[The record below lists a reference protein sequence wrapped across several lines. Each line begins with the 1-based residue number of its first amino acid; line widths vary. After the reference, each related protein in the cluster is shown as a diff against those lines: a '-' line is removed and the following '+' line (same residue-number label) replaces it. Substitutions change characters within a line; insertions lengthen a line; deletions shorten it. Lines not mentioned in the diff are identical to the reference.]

1 LIGHIALL
9 QQFRVAK
16 SRSQKEAEEEF
27 LKKVYQGVSALH
39 PDSTTPC
46 PCCKEIGVPL

>member
-1 LIGHIALL
+1 ME
-9 QQFRVAK
+9 
-16 SRSQKEAEEEF
+16 SRSQKEAEAEF
-27 LKKVYQGVSALH
+27 LKKVYQGVSAMH